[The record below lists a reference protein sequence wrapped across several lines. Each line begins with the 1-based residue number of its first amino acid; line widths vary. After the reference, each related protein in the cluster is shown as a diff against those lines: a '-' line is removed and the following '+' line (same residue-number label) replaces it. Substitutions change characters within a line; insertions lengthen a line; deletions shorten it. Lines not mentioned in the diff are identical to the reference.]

1 MTRWDRVVVGVDGSK
16 ESLEA
21 LDYACA
27 EGERRDAEV
36 AAVTTWTLPSYPID
50 PPFGSFPW
58 GQSVDLTEKSRE
70 LLAKAVADVTAAHP
84 DVKISQH
91 VSAGNA
97 AATLIEFSKEADLVV
112 VGAKG
117 HGGFTGMLIGSVSQ
131 HVLAHSACTVV
142 VVR

>member
-1 MTRWDRVVVGVDGSK
+1 MTTWNRIVVGVDGSK
-16 ESLEA
+16 ESLAA
-21 LDYACA
+21 LDWACA
-27 EGERRDAEV
+27 QAEQRGAEV
-36 AAVTTWTLPSYPID
+36 AAVTTWTLPPSPSD
-50 PPFGSFPW
+50 PPFASFPW
-58 GQSVDLTEKSRE
+58 GSSVDFTDSSRE
-70 LLAKAVADVTAAHP
+70 LLAKAVADVATAHP

-91 VSAGNA
+91 VLAGNA

-131 HVLAHSACTVV
+131 HVLAHSACTVA

>member
-1 MTRWDRVVVGVDGSK
+1 MTSWNRIVVGVDGSK
-16 ESLEA
+16 ESLGA
-21 LDYACA
+21 LEWACA
-27 EGERRDAEV
+27 QAEDRGAEV
-36 AAVTTWTLPSYPID
+36 AAVTTWTLPPYPID

-58 GQSVDLTEKSRE
+58 GQSVDFAEESRA
-70 LLAKAVADVTAAHP
+70 LLAAAVADATAVHP

-97 AATLIEFSKEADLVV
+97 AATLIEFSQEADLVV

-131 HVLAHSACTVV
+131 HVLAHSACTVA